1 MKVLITGG
9 TGFVGAWTAK
19 ATQDAGHQVRFLVR
33 NPDRLTTSAAEIGA
47 DTVSY
52 THLTLPTICSV

>member
-19 ATQDAGHQVRFLVR
+19 AVEAEGHQVRFLVR
-33 NPDRLTTSAAEIGA
+33 TPDRLTTSAGRIGV
-47 DTVSY
+47 DIRR
-52 THLTLPTICSV
+52 L